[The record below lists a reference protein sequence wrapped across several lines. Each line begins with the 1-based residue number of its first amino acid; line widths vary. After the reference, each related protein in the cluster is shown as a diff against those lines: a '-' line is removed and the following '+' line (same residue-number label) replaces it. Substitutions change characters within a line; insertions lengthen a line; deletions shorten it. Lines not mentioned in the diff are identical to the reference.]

1 MEKELARTKDE
12 LSIIREQQ
20 LEASMTE
27 TNTRETQTQD
37 DGAFI
42 KYTCETQTEDDGEI
56 IELREQL
63 QKSAEALNIKQNEAD
78 LLQQQLQSQRSEI
91 DNLQHA
97 LTSAVFT
104 HFVHTHTHTHTR
116 ARTHRS
122 SPKLILERATNQRP
136 SSSKFC
142 QTVYETH
149 VTKIV
154 THL

>member
-63 QKSAEALNIKQNEAD
+63 QKSAEALNSKQNEAD
-78 LLQQQLQSQRSEI
+78 LLQQQLESRLSET

-97 LTSAVFT
+97 LTSMVFT
-104 HFVHTHTHTHTR
+104 RFVRSR
-116 ARTHRS
+116 ASTHRS
-122 SPKLILERATNQRP
+122 
-136 SSSKFC
+136 KF
-142 QTVYETH
+142 
-149 VTKIV
+149 
-154 THL
+154 